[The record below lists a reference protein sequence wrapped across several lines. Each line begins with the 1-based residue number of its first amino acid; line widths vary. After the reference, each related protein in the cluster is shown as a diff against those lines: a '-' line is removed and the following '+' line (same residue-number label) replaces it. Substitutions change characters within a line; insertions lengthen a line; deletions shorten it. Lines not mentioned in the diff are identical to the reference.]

1 MRLTRAQQQERTRK
15 AVLAAAKWEFSH
27 FGFADAKVDRIA
39 ERAELT
45 RGAVYSNFPSKRS
58 LYLAVLLDHDPHSH
72 PGHALPASDDAAV
85 GSSSAGPSSAG
96 TSPGSAPPGEPS
108 PGSASPAG
116 LSPAGASPA
125 GASSGSGSP
134 AGLSSGS
141 ASSGSASSGSA
152 SPAAL
157 SLGGGSPAGGSSGGS
172 SFDGVDSGRLVPAGL
187 ASAAEAFA
195 RVWLE
200 RLPLTAD
207 DAGVGRLAARSLTG
221 VIDDERGRSTLAQL
235 TRLEALLLAVALE
248 SCHAPDA
255 GRRVRLAE
263 LIITLL
269 HGTAHL
275 AETAPGFGD
284 PFDVVRACRHLAG
297 LPLADEWAP
306 PHLPYVAPARP
317 VREPWDPPGELTDQL
332 SGRPADLRRDGVLVT
347 LGPDRLGAA
356 EEAVRA
362 AQPGDAVT
370 VALVTDDPAETGALV
385 RLRVTD
391 VTACLRRVFGPAVRP
406 ALRLILD
413 EQGALAAAIGVTPA
427 GSSESAVRIHAGEI
441 VARAD
446 GRGAGHAAT
455 TSEVTR

>member
-72 PGHALPASDDAAV
+72 PGHALPTSDDAAV
-85 GSSSAGPSSAG
+85 VGSPSAGPSSPVA
-96 TSPGSAPPGEPS
+96 SPDSAPSGEPSPDSASPADLS
-108 PGSASPAG
+108 PGSASPSSG
-116 LSPAGASPA
+116 SPGGASPG
-125 GASSGSGSP
+125 GASP
-134 AGLSSGS
+134 
-141 ASSGSASSGSA
+141 
-152 SPAAL
+152 
-157 SLGGGSPAGGSSGGS
+157 GGASSGGS

-200 RLPLTAD
+200 RLPLAAD
-207 DAGVGRLAARSLTG
+207 DADVGRLAARSLTG
-221 VIDDERGRSTLAQL
+221 VIDDEHGRSTLAQL
-235 TRLEALLLAVALE
+235 TRLEAMLLAVALE
-248 SCHAPDA
+248 SCRARDA

-269 HGTAHL
+269 HGTGHL

-317 VREPWDPPGELTDQL
+317 AREPWDPPGELTDQL
-332 SGRPADLRRDGVLVT
+332 SGRPAELRHDGVLVT

-362 AQPGDAVT
+362 AHPSDAVT
-370 VALVTDDPAETGALV
+370 VVLVTDDPAETGALV

-413 EQGALAAAIGVTPA
+413 DQGAVAAAIGATPA
-427 GSSESAVRIHAGEI
+427 GNTESAVRIHAGEI

-446 GRGAGHAAT
+446 GRGAGHAAAT
-455 TSEVTR
+455 AGVTR